1 MFVTILAHFCSS
13 LYRRLN
19 PVATAPGS
27 VFVVQR
33 CQTFCLR
40 GFGGH
45 VFSGSEMQRRTNTEP
60 GAVATGCMTRSSQH
74 FMYNSI
80 QSDQVPQQLSVSE
93 RTQSLLLPV
102 PYLST
107 HEVFAYAVSLLVSC
121 FDPGCISEL
130 STYRTERGSAGCE
143 SHLQISERHH
153 TGLARGNQKLY
164 PEPGCYRAVLQPA

>member
-93 RTQSLLLPV
+93 RTQSLRIRRPTKFLLTRLRTRSLLLPV

-121 FDPGCISEL
+121 FDPGCNESEVRR
-130 STYRTERGSAGCE
+130 RTNTEPCAVAPGAG
-143 SHLQISERHH
+143 
-153 TGLARGNQKLY
+153 
-164 PEPGCYRAVLQPA
+164 